1 MSNEDLKGPEYQ
13 NTARV
18 VSLTYL
24 FQTNR
29 VLKLTKISDVCIYL
43 CLLTI
48 QNTFRIAEEKPKRAK
63 EHTIIKVV
71 TKQGIWRVNLDIS
84 DDTEIAK
91 TN

>member
-1 MSNEDLKGPEYQ
+1 M
-13 NTARV
+13 
-18 VSLTYL
+18 YL
-24 FQTNR
+24 F
-29 VLKLTKISDVCIYL
+29 V

-48 QNTFRIAEEKPKRAK
+48 QNTFRIAEEKPRRLK